1 MTKNLSA
8 LAYLEEVSPAL
19 ANDYKF
25 RVKEAK
31 RARSRERQ
39 RAMSKAYAESDKT
52 TPANE

>member
-8 LAYLEEVSPAL
+8 LAYMEERNPDM
-19 ANDYKF
+19 ANSY
-25 RVKEAK
+25 REVLKEAK

-39 RAMSKAYAESDKT
+39 RAMSKAYAESDKN